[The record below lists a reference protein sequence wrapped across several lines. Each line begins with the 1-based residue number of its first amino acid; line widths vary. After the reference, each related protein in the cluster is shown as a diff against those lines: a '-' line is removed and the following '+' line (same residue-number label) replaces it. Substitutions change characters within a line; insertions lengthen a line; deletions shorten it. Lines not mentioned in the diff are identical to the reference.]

1 LYNFVFGMAWY
12 DRITRSV
19 SGIINPKPW
28 LLSLFGGSSTLAGEN
43 VSSTNAPKVSAVY
56 SCVNLISSTVASMP
70 WNLYRETEQGMIF
83 QPGMLNDMVSRK
95 PNSSYNSYDFR
106 KAFMAQLLL
115 RGNAYI
121 LPMRS
126 GSSLSGLELIDTDL
140 VTLDTTSGSLVYRVY
155 LNNGVTMNLNPDQI
169 IHLKYWTLDGINGV
183 SPIAYAKE
191 IIGTSMA
198 ATAHMG
204 GFYGN
209 GGMPKGIL
217 QLQGTIRDADR
228 VKQIGRQFD
237 ELNKEHKGRTAVLT
251 EGAEYKPVAANFQ
264 ESQLIESLRFSV
276 EEICRLYLVPPH
288 KIGHMEGAGY
298 ANSIEAQNA
307 QFISDCIRPLV
318 EVIEMEFS
326 NKLLKGSSR
335 FVLDMKAL
343 MRGDIKTEVQRNV
356 SYWNIGAMSANEIRR
371 TEGLPPIPGGDEY
384 NKPMHMASNDQNNGE
399 GNTDASDSED
409 GQ

>member
-1 LYNFVFGMAWY
+1 MAWY
-12 DRITRSV
+12 DRLTRSV

-155 LNNGVTMNLNPDQI
+155 LNNGVT
-169 IHLKYWTLDGINGV
+169 
-183 SPIAYAKE
+183 
-191 IIGTSMA
+191 
-198 ATAHMG
+198 
-204 GFYGN
+204 
-209 GGMPKGIL
+209 IL
-217 QLQGTIRDADR
+217 YR
-228 VKQIGRQFD
+228 FD
-237 ELNKEHKGRTAVLT
+237 
-251 EGAEYKPVAANFQ
+251 
-264 ESQLIESLRFSV
+264 
-276 EEICRLYLVPPH
+276 
-288 KIGHMEGAGY
+288 
-298 ANSIEAQNA
+298 
-307 QFISDCIRPLV
+307 
-318 EVIEMEFS
+318 
-326 NKLLKGSSR
+326 
-335 FVLDMKAL
+335 
-343 MRGDIKTEVQRNV
+343 
-356 SYWNIGAMSANEIRR
+356 
-371 TEGLPPIPGGDEY
+371 
-384 NKPMHMASNDQNNGE
+384 
-399 GNTDASDSED
+399 
-409 GQ
+409 